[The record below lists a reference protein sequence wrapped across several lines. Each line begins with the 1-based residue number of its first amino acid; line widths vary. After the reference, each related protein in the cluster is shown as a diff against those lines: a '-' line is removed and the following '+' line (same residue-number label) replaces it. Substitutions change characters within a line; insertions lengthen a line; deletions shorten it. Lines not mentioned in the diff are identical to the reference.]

1 MLMLDY
7 IPKEV
12 ILNILSQLP
21 VKSLIRFRCVSKT
34 WFSLITSHDFIT
46 MHLNRALSKAQH
58 PPHLLFRHYDQKMEK
73 ESFTL
78 LSSNNCFPRN
88 HVSKL
93 KGGYFACPSSDF
105 IELHCPHKRFTK
117 QFLSIVGSSN
127 GLVCLL
133 DDDPSNSG
141 HDIVPLLWNP
151 SIHKSIFLPSPGVKF
166 PPFCTPQFL
175 GFGYDPKTEDYKLVR
190 LEYKDEVDDEVL
202 KPYQSLVHI
211 YTLRTGV
218 WRTITS
224 PCPGAR
230 LIIPYQFLSVFV
242 NGAVHWLAHTDYDNI
257 DYQTFV
263 ILSFD
268 IGDEIFREMALPKS
282 LEEADEFNS
291 RVAVLGGSLA
301 FVKSAIDDSNHYE
314 TCYSL
319 WMMKEYGVAESW
331 TKLFDIDAGVQISR
345 VVGFAKIGEVLV
357 TNAGNGKLL
366 SYNPSSRWTL
376 TIHIHAKSSS
386 FYLDTYRESL
396 VLPNVE
402 DGALGGRMN

>member
-12 ILNILSQLP
+12 ILDILSQLP

-34 WFSLITSHDFIT
+34 CFSLITSHDFIT

-78 LSSNNCFPRN
+78 LSSDNCFPRN

-93 KGGYFACPSSDF
+93 KGGYFASPPSDF
-105 IELHCPHKRFTK
+105 IELHCPHKSFTK
-117 QFLSIVGSSN
+117 QFFSIVGSSN

-175 GFGYDPKTEDYKLVR
+175 GFGYDPKTEDYKLLR
-190 LEYKDEVDDEVL
+190 LVYKDEVDDEVL
-202 KPYQSLVHI
+202 KPYQPLVHI

-218 WRTITS
+218 WRTITG

-242 NGAVHWLAHTDYDNI
+242 NGAVHWLAHTDDDNI

-263 ILSFD
+263 ILSFN
-268 IGDEIFREMALPKS
+268 IGDEIFHEMALPKS

-314 TCYSL
+314 TCYSV

-331 TKLFDIDAGVQISR
+331 AKLFDIDVGVQISR
-345 VVGFAKIGEVLV
+345 VVGFTKIGEVLV

-366 SYNPSSRWTL
+366 SYNPSSQRTL
-376 TIHIHAKSSS
+376 TIHIHAKS
-386 FYLDTYRESL
+386 
-396 VLPNVE
+396 
-402 DGALGGRMN
+402 